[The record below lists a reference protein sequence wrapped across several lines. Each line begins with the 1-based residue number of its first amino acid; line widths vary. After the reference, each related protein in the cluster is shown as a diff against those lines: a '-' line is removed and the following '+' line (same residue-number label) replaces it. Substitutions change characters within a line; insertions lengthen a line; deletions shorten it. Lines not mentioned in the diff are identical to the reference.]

1 MSSLAPKMSVAYLQ
15 ALPPAQAAVALVLCT
30 AACTVSAVIPT
41 TPLNF
46 AAGIICGGLVRGS
59 LLFNAGA
66 TLGSLINFVLG
77 RRCFRTWAQEKL
89 RGSPLL
95 SALEGA
101 IAKRS
106 AFMIALA
113 RLSPVFPF
121 AVLGYVLGATKVKAT
136 TFTWATFVG
145 LIPGVTLYTF
155 IGMSAAAAAAAGDGD
170 DAGWSNYISIGAGVI
185 ATVVISWQ
193 AKKIIE
199 EATASVKKG
208 DTQ

>member
-1 MSSLAPKMSVAYLQ
+1 MSAAVNYLQ
-15 ALPPAQAAVALVLCT
+15 ALPPAQAAVAMVLCT
-30 AACTVSAVIPT
+30 AMCTVSAVIPT

-66 TLGSLINFVLG
+66 TLGSLVNFVLG
-77 RRCFRTWAQEKL
+77 RKCFRQWAEKKL
-89 RGSPLL
+89 RDSPML

-106 AFMIALA
+106 AFMIVLA

-155 IGMSAAAAAAAGDGD
+155 IGMSAAAAAAGGGDND
-170 DAGWSNYISIGAGVI
+170 SWSNYISIGAGVF
-185 ATVVISWQ
+185 ATAVISWQ

-208 DTQ
+208 ESR

>member
-1 MSSLAPKMSVAYLQ
+1 MSVVAYLQ

-46 AAGIICGGLVRGS
+46 AAGIICGGVVRGS

-77 RRCFRTWAQEKL
+77 RRCFRTWAQDKL
-89 RGSPLL
+89 RGSPML

-121 AVLGYVLGATKVKAT
+121 AVLGYVLGATKVEAT

-155 IGMSAAAAAAAGDGD
+155 IGMSAAAAAAGDGA
-170 DAGWSNYISIGAGVI
+170 DAGWSNYISIGAGVL

-199 EATASVKKG
+199 EATASVKKKE
-208 DTQ
+208 TRNM